1 MAKFIEITNAY
12 KPDESLL
19 INLED
24 ITRIMPH
31 EKGTVFHTRN
41 GGSWVSKEEYDWVVD
56 KIGIRE

>member
-12 KPDESLL
+12 KPDETLL

-31 EKGTVFHTRN
+31 EKGTVFNTRN
-41 GGSWVSKEEYDWVVD
+41 GGSWGSKEEYDWVVD